1 MAPKGTKAGSASG
14 SRQPGRPV
22 KAGDDLS
29 KTRAYQ
35 DVLKRLKATFE
46 ECLAKDTDDP
56 QSMMMNLRAERDAAK
71 QLVKDK
77 NAEIGNCMKKV
88 ARLASKGKK
97 LSDDGLL
104 LEFRRRQLFKAKA
117 KATLEKKLALEL
129 ERQEEK

>member
-1 MAPKGTKAGSASG
+1 MAPKGTKAASASG
-14 SRQPGRPV
+14 SRKPGGPV

-29 KTRAYQ
+29 KTQAYQ

-46 ECLAKDTDDP
+46 ECMAKDTDDP

-77 NAEIGNCMKKV
+77 NAEIRNCMKKV
-88 ARLASKGKK
+88 KRLASKGKK

-117 KATLEKKLALEL
+117 KATLERKNALEL
-129 ERQEEK
+129 AQEEEK